1 MINFGYLFLFMLVSN
16 VHPIPF
22 FKKSKQAKDSNFAVS
37 CVNVIFINEYKKPIR
52 IWKTM
57 SKRSFK
63 GFAVPGKIY
72 KLKTMATNRKKPIVF
87 HAEALADKSR
97 QLLLEGQESI
107 SILPFDCD
115 ETFINVTVTDAG
127 PTERTACQLLSQG
140 GNSDGLCCHFPFTY
154 KNTSYNS
161 CINKDREALWCATTK
176 NFDKERKWGFC

>member
-1 MINFGYLFLFMLVSN
+1 
-16 VHPIPF
+16 
-22 FKKSKQAKDSNFAVS
+22 
-37 CVNVIFINEYKKPIR
+37 
-52 IWKTM
+52 M

-127 PTERTACQLLSQG
+127 PTERTGKFVFGYMLGESSGCRALFQVYCLESSPLM
-140 GNSDGLCCHFPFTY
+140 CCFSVAPDAQTQSIFLDLGI
-154 KNTSYNS
+154 S
-161 CINKDREALWCATTK
+161 
-176 NFDKERKWGFC
+176 

>member
-1 MINFGYLFLFMLVSN
+1 
-16 VHPIPF
+16 
-22 FKKSKQAKDSNFAVS
+22 
-37 CVNVIFINEYKKPIR
+37 
-52 IWKTM
+52 M

-127 PTERTACQLLSQG
+127 PTERTGKFVFGYVLGESSGCRKLFPGLLLGVFSFNVLLFRSTRCS
-140 GNSDGLCCHFPFTY
+140 NSIDIRRLRNLL
-154 KNTSYNS
+154 NTS
-161 CINKDREALWCATTK
+161 NKRRKTRGSQS
-176 NFDKERKWGFC
+176 ERNELANIRQSRFRHWVSGDTYVKRANGDCSTLTSSWLTLIAVN